1 MDQPVDLTAL
11 ASFNSVAT
19 HGGFGHASR
28 ATGQPKATLSRH
40 VRELEESLGVRLIER
55 GGQTLRL
62 TEEGAALHARTDGL
76 LGEIKDAGQAV
87 VGGLAQPRGRLR
99 VSTTVTFAIAMARIA
114 AKFAARYPEIQLE
127 VKGEDRFVD
136 LVAEGYDAVIR
147 IDPPPKPDLVGHCF
161 LRDQMLVVLPAA
173 LAHLSAE
180 HEGQTLTELPAVMLM
195 GMPDTPVWHADQH
208 GRTLTIYPKPVLRL
222 SSPLMIREAVRAGA
236 GAALLPQSMVAED
249 LAAGRLV
256 SWGAA
261 SDRPVEL
268 WVLHTSRRLIS
279 PKVAAFVQF
288 MRATYTEGAI
298 LESLFYSP

>member
-1 MDQPVDLTAL
+1 MNLTAL
-11 ASFNSVAT
+11 TSFNSVAT

-28 ATGQPKATLSRH
+28 STGQPKATLSRH

-62 TEEGAALHARTDGL
+62 TEEGAALHAQTDRL

-87 VGGLAQPRGRLR
+87 VGGMAQPRGRLR
-99 VSTTVTFAIAMARIA
+99 VSTTVTFAYVAMSRIA
-114 AKFAARYPEIQLE
+114 AAFAARYPEVLLE
-127 VKGEDRFVD
+127 VVGEDRFVD

-147 IDPPPKPDLVGHCF
+147 IDPPSKPDLVGHCF
-161 LRDQMLVVLPAA
+161 LRDQMLVVIPAA
-173 LAHLSAE
+173 LAHLAAE
-180 HEGQTLTELPAVMLM
+180 HKKQVLQELPAVMLM
-195 GMPDTPVWHADQH
+195 GTPDTPVWNAHQH
-208 GRTLTIYPKPVLRL
+208 GSSLTIRPKPVLRL

-261 SDRPVEL
+261 SERQVDL
-268 WVLHTSRRLIS
+268 WVLHTSRRLVS

-288 MRATYTEGAI
+288 MRAVYSEGAV
-298 LESLFYSP
+298 LESIFYSP